1 MEERELVIIGAGP
14 AGLTAAVYG
23 KRAGLDVLVLEKGK
37 AGGQILITSEIEN
50 WPGII
55 TASGLALADSFRAHA
70 EHFKAEL
77 RTARVDALRSEGGK
91 TVVITDQGEIEAQAL
106 LVASGANF
114 RRHGCPGEKEF
125 MGKGVSYCAVCDAAF
140 FEELEVAVIG
150 GGNTAV
156 EEACYLTQFAEKV
169 YIVHRRDQFRADRL
183 IAERALA
190 NPRIVPIWDSVLEG
204 IEGEGLVERIVLRNV
219 KSNQKNVIAVNGVFI
234 FIGTLP
240 NTAFLSGVVETVDG
254 GWIVTDENM
263 KTSAPG
269 IFAAGDVRDT
279 ALRQVVTAAGDGAR
293 AAMSAYAYIMEHKQ
307 PLAGRA

>member
-1 MEERELVIIGAGP
+1 MEQRELVIIGAGP

-23 KRAGLDVLVLEKGK
+23 RRAGLDVLVLEKGK
-37 AGGQILITSEIEN
+37 PGGQILITSEIEN

-70 EHFKAEL
+70 EHFKAEF
-77 RTARVDALRSEGGK
+77 RTARVNALRPENEK
-91 TVVITDQGEIEAQAL
+91 TVLLTDQGEIQAQAVI
-106 LVASGANF
+106 VASGANF
-114 RRHGCPGEKEF
+114 RKHGCPGEKEF

-183 IAERALA
+183 VAERALA
-190 NPRIVPIWDSVLEG
+190 NPKIVPIWDSVLEA
-204 IEGEGLVERIVLRNV
+204 IEGDGLVERIVLRNV
-219 KSNQKNVIAVNGVFI
+219 KSDQKNVIAVNGVFI

-240 NTAFLSGVVETVDG
+240 NAAFLNGAVKTVDG

-293 AAMSAYAYIMEHKQ
+293 AAMSAYAYIMERK
-307 PLAGRA
+307 